1 MERMKNPMG
10 IMQGRLSPP
19 VAGKIQAFPAETWA
33 NEFRLA
39 REAGLDCIE
48 WVYEKETEHANPL
61 KDPVGIARVIELSR
75 QSGVA
80 VWSVC
85 ADYYM
90 TERLVTECGI
100 PDRQNLEHLKLL
112 IERCSRL
119 GVRYIVL
126 PFVDS
131 SSLRSTAELSGLVK
145 MLESA
150 LPICEKYGI
159 ELHLETDVEP
169 SDLKKIFESIDS
181 PKLKA
186 NYDIGNSASLGREPS
201 QELTS
206 IGSWLGSVH
215 VKDRLLGGGTVALGS
230 GAADFPTCFHLI
242 RSAGYKGPFILQAA
256 RDESISEV
264 ELARKN
270 KQFIEKHLEDLER
283 DG

>member
-1 MERMKNPMG
+1 MGRMKNPIG

-19 VAGKIQAFPAETWA
+19 VAGKIQAFPTETWTD
-33 NEFRLA
+33 EFGLA
-39 REAGLDCIE
+39 REAGLHCIE
-48 WVYEKETEHANPL
+48 WVYEKETENGNPL
-61 KDPVGIARVIELSR
+61 KDHTGIARVIELAKE
-75 QSGVA
+75 SGIA

-90 TERLVTECGI
+90 AERLVTEFGS
-100 PDRQNLEHLKLL
+100 PDRKNLEHLKLL
-112 IERCSRL
+112 VERCSRL

-131 SSLRSTAELSGLVK
+131 SSLRSTAELWGLVK
-145 MLESA
+145 TLEST

-169 SDLKKIFESIDS
+169 DELKKIFEWIDS
-181 PKLKA
+181 PKVKA

-201 QELTS
+201 QELAS

-230 GAADFPTCFHLI
+230 GGADFPTCFHLLS
-242 RSAGYKGPFILQAA
+242 SAGFKGPFILQAA

-270 KQFIEKHLEDLER
+270 KQFIEKHLEALEK